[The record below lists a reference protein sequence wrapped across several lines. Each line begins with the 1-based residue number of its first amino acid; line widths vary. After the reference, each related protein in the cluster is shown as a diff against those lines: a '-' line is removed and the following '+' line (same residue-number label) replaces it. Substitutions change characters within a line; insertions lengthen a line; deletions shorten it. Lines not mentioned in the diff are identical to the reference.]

1 MKPEVIVIGAGF
13 AGAVA
18 AERFANAAGKRAR
31 LGKTGASWRQ
41 HV

>member
-18 AERFANAAGKRAR
+18 AERFANAAGKRAVW
-31 LGKTGASWRQ
+31 KTGASWRQ